1 MGAMRKILSPASPQ
15 LVNYNFTDIAAGT
28 GVTEFYGG
36 RLGDNVLYSYALSSN
51 KFYSS
56 RVTTDALAKTVGSYA
71 IMVDVDFDVKFNQPK
86 IINGKAIVNIPFGA
100 EGLAASSLDMY
111 CVAKLLKWDGTSGA
125 LLGYAS
131 GAALVTGGLAD
142 EAFLTGMNAVEI
154 PLENVHFKKDETL
167 RLNVELIG
175 KTGQLNSA
183 QMFIGHDPQNRP
195 TSGFETVPAGNPV
208 LTFGT
213 APSILNVQIPFKLD
227 I

>member
-1 MGAMRKILSPASPQ
+1 MQMRKLLSPASPQ

-36 RLGDNVLYSYALSSN
+36 RLGDNVLYSYALSNN

-56 RVTTDALAKTVGSYA
+56 KVMTDLISISVNSYA

-86 IINGKAIVNIPFGA
+86 IMNGKAIVNIPLGA
-100 EGLAASSLDMY
+100 EGLAASSLNMY
-111 CVAKLLKWDGTSGA
+111 SVGKLYKWDGTTET

-142 EAFLTGMNAVEI
+142 GDFITGMNAVEV

-167 RLNVELIG
+167 RLTVQLIG

-183 QMFIGHDPQNRP
+183 HMFIGHDPQNRP

-213 APSILNVQIPFKLD
+213 SPSVLSVQIPFKLD